1 MNIRLHERT
10 FRLENLTME
19 IDRTKDNLAK
29 HDEDM
34 MKITRTL
41 QKQIDEKNETIEKYE
56 KKLKQLEQEYEVDKA
71 NRQDMFKQQSDNIA
85 KHQETQLNRQ
95 EKQRRQLMKQKMEL
109 EEFKNVKQAKKQEIQ
124 NEKKR
129 Y

>member
-1 MNIRLHERT
+1 
-10 FRLENLTME
+10 ME

-41 QKQIDEKNETIEKYE
+41 QKQIDEKNETIEKYA

-85 KHQETQLNRQ
+85 KHQETQQNRQ